1 MTTPAPR
8 NSSPVLIFII
18 LCLVCFGGL
27 GIYFYRAGR
36 TAAPTPEAAQ
46 SPDAVPAGTPP
57 EATPTDKP
65 STPEPSSGAK
75 PEDTPTTPGEP
86 ATATPRRIYFR
97 STNVE
102 RGYGQMAYLDFPRLD
117 APPTLTSL
125 SCEVLDVSLS
135 GAGICL
141 VATRGVL
148 TRYDAILFDAARKTR
163 HTIPLGGIPS
173 RTRLN
178 RDGTMAA
185 TTVFLTGHGY
195 DSVDFT
201 TETLLI
207 DTRSGKPLVNL
218 EEYVVSRGGKRID
231 AKDVNYWGVTFT
243 PDGKGFYCTLS
254 TNRQHFLVRADIAAK
269 TGVTL
274 RDNVECPSLSP
285 NGKRVVYKKRIPG
298 NRVAWRLHILDL
310 ATNVET
316 PLPETRSVDDQLEW
330 LDDGH
335 VLYSLP
341 ENASTPSPG
350 TDVWKIDVD
359 QASPPAK
366 FLPKAYSPSVIRQ

>member
-1 MTTPAPR
+1 MTTPSPR
-8 NSSPVLIFII
+8 KTSPALIFLI
-18 LCLVCFGGL
+18 LCLVSFAALGL
-27 GIYFYRAGR
+27 YFFRAARQTGPANDAEQSE
-36 TAAPTPEAAQ
+36 TA
-46 SPDAVPAGTPP
+46 
-57 EATPTDKP
+57 
-65 STPEPSSGAK
+65 PSSGPPAANPSPSPSGSEPAAGAK
-75 PEDTPTTPGEP
+75 PPDASIQPDEP
-86 ATATPRRIYFR
+86 ATPAPKRIYFR

-102 RGYGQMAYLDFPRLD
+102 RGYGQMAYLDLPRLD
-117 APPTLTSL
+117 APPSLTSL
-125 SCEVLDVSLS
+125 SCEVLDVSIS

-148 TRYDAILFDAARKTR
+148 TRYDAILFNPGGKTR
-163 HTIPLGGIPS
+163 HSIPLGGIPS

-207 DTRSGKPLVNL
+207 DTRTGTPLVNL
-218 EEYVVSRGGKRID
+218 EEYSVSRGGKRID

-243 PDGKGFYCTLS
+243 PDGKRFYCTLS
-254 TNRQHFLVRADIAAK
+254 TNRQHYLVRADIATR
-269 TGVTL
+269 TGETL

-298 NRVAWRLHILDL
+298 SRVAWRLHILDL
-310 ATNVET
+310 AANVET

-350 TDVWKIDVD
+350 TDVWMIDVD
-359 QASPPAK
+359 RATPPTK
-366 FLPKAYSPSVIRQ
+366 FLPKAYSPSVVRQ